1 MFLYVKV
8 LQVCKLKIIV
18 IFVVME
24 DINLGGRPPIYE
36 PTEENFVKV
45 QKLCESYFDTL
56 DGKPPLVTG
65 LTLHL
70 GFESKSTLYEYAK
83 KSGFSNP
90 IKKALTKIE
99 MFHETAT
106 AYGDKCVG
114 NIFILK
120 NFNWKDSQDL
130 NHSGEIKGNTPPTI
144 VFLDT
149 DNAD

>member
-1 MFLYVKV
+1 MEYV
-8 LQVCKLKIIV
+8 
-18 IFVVME
+18 
-24 DINLGGRPPIYE
+24 NLGGRPPIYE
-36 PTEENFVKV
+36 PTEDNFNKV
-45 QKLCESYFDTL
+45 TELCESYFNTL
-56 DGKPPLVTG
+56 DKNPPLVTG

-83 KSGFSNP
+83 KEGFSNP

-120 NFNWKDSQDL
+120 NFNWKDTQDL
-130 NHSGEIKGNTPPTI
+130 NHSGNVTNTPPSI
-144 VFLDT
+144 IFLDT
-149 DNAD
+149 DNED